1 MERLDSRIRLVWI
14 LTAVLSAF
22 AVGSLAALLNRR
34 ILEIGSW
41 LAPVVFGSAVVVG
54 TVYALVRFRMW
65 GFDLRDDSLY
75 VHRGVFRTVQ
85 TVAPYVRVQH
95 VDSQRGP
102 LERSVGL
109 ATVVVYT
116 AGSRGADITIPGL
129 TPERAEDV
137 QAQLR
142 ALAIESEGADA
153 V

>member
-14 LTAVLSAF
+14 LTAVVSAF

-41 LAPVVFGSAVVVG
+41 LAPVVFGCAVVVG